1 MDKRTLLAVILS
13 LVVLLGWSYFF
24 TPKPDPQKPVP
35 VPSVQ
40 DASPLKPEAPAK
52 PETVTP
58 EAQIPVEYIAPAGAE
73 VSDVVVETD
82 LFKAVF
88 STEGA
93 VIKHWELKTY
103 KDKNNM
109 PVVLLREPGI
119 VPPLGI
125 VFEGPDKNLSQKL
138 IYTVNTKTLSLS
150 ERGDTQGELIFSYDN
165 QGMSIKKRLIFHNN
179 DYKVDISVETANT
192 PSYMLPVG
200 TNFGVYDKE
209 QSEHKGPVILIDADR
224 EEFDEKLKSPKYFP
238 GKINW
243 IAQEDKY
250 FAAAIIP
257 VTPVEG
263 ANVWKEKDS
272 AEIALKLKPQKNEFI
287 FYAGPKEYDRL
298 KRLNAGLE
306 HIIDF
311 GWFSI
316 VAMPL
321 FWVLKFFYT
330 YLGNYGWAIIILTIV
345 TRIPFIPIM
354 HKSQKSMKKLQT
366 IQPMMAELK
375 EKYKKDPQKMQQ
387 ETMALY
393 KKYKVNPIGGCLPML
408 LQIPVFIALYN
419 VLLRAIELRGAPF
432 VLWITDLSIKD
443 PYYVLPIVMGL
454 TMVIQQK
461 MTPSAMEPTQAKIMM
476 LMPIIFTFMFLSFA
490 SGLVMYWLVNNVLGI
505 AQQFYSNKKAAAE
518 GT

>member
-13 LVVLLGWSYFF
+13 LVVLLGWSFFF
-24 TPKPDPQKPVP
+24 TPKQDPQQPVP
-35 VPSVQ
+35 VPSAQ
-40 DASPLKPEAPAK
+40 EASSLKPEVPAK
-52 PETVTP
+52 PETIPPVV
-58 EAQIPVEYIAPAGAE
+58 QIPGENIVQAGAE
-73 VSDVVVETD
+73 VSDVLVETD

-93 VIKHWELKTY
+93 IVKHWELKTY

-109 PVVLLREPGI
+109 PVVLLKEPGI
-119 VPPLGI
+119 IPPLGI
-125 VFEGPDKNLSQKL
+125 VFEGANGNVPQKF
-138 IYTVNTKTLSLS
+138 IYTVNTKNLSLS
-150 ERGDTQGELIFSYDN
+150 KQGAAQGELIFSYDN
-165 QGMSIKKRLIFHNN
+165 QGMSIRKRLVFHNN

-200 TNFGVYDKE
+200 TNFGVYDRE
-209 QSEHKGPVILIDADR
+209 QSEHKGPVILIGGTR
-224 EEFDEKLKSPKYFP
+224 EEFDDSLKSPKPFP
-238 GKINW
+238 GKIDW

-263 ANVWKEKDS
+263 ANVWKEKDA
-272 AEIALKLKPQKNEFI
+272 AEIALKLKSPKNDFI

-298 KRLNAGLE
+298 KNLNSGLE

-311 GWFSI
+311 GWFAF

-321 FWVLKFFYT
+321 FWVLKFFYS
-330 YLGNYGWAIIILTIV
+330 YMGNYGWAIIILTIV

-393 KKYKVNPIGGCLPML
+393 KKHKVNPIGGCLPML

-432 VLWITDLSIKD
+432 ILWITDLSVKD

-461 MTPSAMEPTQAKIMM
+461 MTPSGMDPTQAKIMM
-476 LMPIIFTFMFLSFA
+476 LMPIVFTFMFLSFA
-490 SGLVMYWLVNNVLGI
+490 SGLVLYWLVNNVLGI

>member
-1 MDKRTLLAVILS
+1 MDKNTLLAVILS

-40 DASPLKPEAPAK
+40 ETSPLMPEAPAK
-52 PETVTP
+52 PETITP
-58 EAQIPVEYIAPAGAE
+58 EAQIPSQYIAPAGAE

-93 VIKHWELKTY
+93 ILKHWELKTY
-103 KDKNNM
+103 KDKNNL
-109 PVVLLREPGI
+109 PVVLLKEPGI

-125 VFEGPDKNLSQKL
+125 VFEGTNGNVPQKL
-138 IYTVNTKTLSLS
+138 IYTVNTRNLSLS
-150 ERGDTQGELIFSYDN
+150 ESGDKQGELIFSYDN
-165 QGMSIKKRLIFHNN
+165 QGLSIRKRLVFHNN
-179 DYKVDISVETANT
+179 DYRVDISVETANT

-200 TNFGVYDKE
+200 TNFGVYDRE
-209 QSEHKGPVILIDADR
+209 QSEHKGPVILVGADR
-224 EEFDEKLKSPKYFP
+224 EEFDENLKSPKSFP

-250 FAAAIIP
+250 FAAALIP

-263 ANVWKEKDS
+263 AHVWKEKDA
-272 AEIALKLKPQKNEFI
+272 AEIALKLKAQKNDFI

-298 KRLNAGLE
+298 KNLNSGLE

-311 GWFSI
+311 GWFAF

-321 FWVLKFFYT
+321 FWVLKFFYSFM
-330 YLGNYGWAIIILTIV
+330 GNYGWAIIILTIV

-432 VLWITDLSIKD
+432 ILWITDLSVKD
-443 PYYVLPIVMGL
+443 PYYVLPIVMGI

-461 MTPSAMEPTQAKIMM
+461 MTPSGMDPAQAKIMM

-490 SGLVMYWLVNNVLGI
+490 SGLVLYWLVNNVLGI
-505 AQQFYSNKKAAAE
+505 AQQFYSNKKAAAGE
-518 GT
+518 T